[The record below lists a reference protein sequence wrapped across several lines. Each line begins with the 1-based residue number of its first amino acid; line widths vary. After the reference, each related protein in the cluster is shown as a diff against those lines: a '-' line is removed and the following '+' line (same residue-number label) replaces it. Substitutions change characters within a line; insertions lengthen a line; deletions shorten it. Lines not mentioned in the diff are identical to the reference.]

1 MAAANSPD
9 NERPELVASSF
20 DAERDFPQAAELMW
34 QQWYGGRD
42 VDLLRALAVDELLH
56 YLEQA
61 SFTEVVRRGDEL
73 LGLVVARHGAPDPK
87 LAASLA
93 PVRDRM
99 DARFGDLAQT
109 VPHTDSYYVEVDA
122 HRDMLAECGMPEDDM
137 VLLLL
142 VSPASRG
149 LGLGRRLLKLA
160 GDHLRSVGAPTMHL
174 VTDTDC
180 DWQFYD
186 HIGMERL
193 AERGRPAGTGPL
205 TPDAYYLY
213 GRSLR

>member
-1 MAAANSPD
+1 MASADSPD

-20 DAERDFPQAAELMW
+20 DAERDFPQSAELMW

-61 SFTEVVRRGDEL
+61 SFAEVVRRGDEL

-99 DARFGDLAQT
+99 DARFGDIAQT
-109 VPHTDSYYVEVDA
+109 VPRTDSYYVEVDA

-149 LGLGRRLLKLA
+149 LGLGRRLLDEARARMRDEGCSRFFLMS
-160 GDHLRSVGAPTMHL
+160 DNHS
-174 VTDTDC
+174 DY
-180 DWQFYD
+180 QFYD
-186 HIGMERL
+186 HIGMKRI
-193 AERGRPAGTGPL
+193 AEDHSQDTG
-205 TPDAYYLY
+205 DGFIVYIY
-213 GRSLR
+213 GGEC

>member
-1 MAAANSPD
+1 MAAADSPD
-9 NERPELVASSF
+9 TEKPELVASSF
-20 DAERDFPQAAELMW
+20 DAERDFSQAAELMW

-42 VDLLRALAVDELLH
+42 VDLLRALSVDELLH

-61 SFTEVVRRGDEL
+61 SFAEVVRRGGEL
-73 LGLVVARHGAPDPK
+73 LGLVVARHGAPDPE
-87 LAASLA
+87 LVASLT
-93 PVRDRM
+93 PVREPM
-99 DARFGDLAQT
+99 DVRFGDLAQT

-160 GDHLRSVGAPTMHL
+160 GDYLRSVGAPTMHL

-193 AERGRPAGTGPL
+193 AERERPAGAGPL

-213 GRSLR
+213 ARSLR